1 MEGKYAPP
9 PYFKLLSRTT
19 YINRAVRTVILVIYR
34 PIEVTPLNI
43 VSVGCFLIAGL
54 QVR

>member
-1 MEGKYAPP
+1 M
-9 PYFKLLSRTT
+9 

-43 VSVGCFLIAGL
+43 LGVVLVVYLFSYS
-54 QVR
+54 